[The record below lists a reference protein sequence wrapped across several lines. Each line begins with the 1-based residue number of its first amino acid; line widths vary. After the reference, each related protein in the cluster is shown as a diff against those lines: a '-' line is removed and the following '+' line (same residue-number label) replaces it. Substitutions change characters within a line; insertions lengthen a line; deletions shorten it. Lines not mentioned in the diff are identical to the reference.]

1 MLDVWPAL
9 PIVIKVIN
17 VDLWRLDDII
27 STLEHND
34 RIYELNIPEALASQL
49 NRILPAMQQ
58 SFPALTRLELGCGD
72 ETTPVQPD
80 SFLGGSAPRLQYL
93 ILDRIP
99 FPGLSKLLLS
109 ATRLVALEIWMIPLY
124 GYISPAALVTAL
136 TVLTRLEYFD
146 LLFQSPLFSLT
157 RKTDAYLRKHSFS
170 SPVSRHLT
178 LRGPASIWRTSSS
191 RSTPLYS
198 TNL

>member
-1 MLDVWPAL
+1 MESWHTLVHVCRKWRNIVFGSPRRLNLRLYYRKTVRRMLDVWPAL

-93 ILDRIP
+93 ILDRIL
-99 FPGLSKLLLS
+99 FPGLPKLLLS

-124 GYISPAALVTAL
+124 GYISPAVLVTAHCL
-136 TVLTRLEYFD
+136 D
-146 LLFQSPLFSLT
+146 
-157 RKTDAYLRKHSFS
+157 
-170 SPVSRHLT
+170 
-178 LRGPASIWRTSSS
+178 PARIFRPFISIPSIF
-191 RSTPLYS
+191 P
-198 TNL
+198 